1 MIDTKP
7 DESGK
12 RRCPR
17 CARWMVT
24 EAAVGVPAVCWT
36 CTLDEHKR
44 LERLRRERADQ
55 KVAQR

>member
-1 MIDTKP
+1 MTYKP

-24 EAAVGVPAVCWT
+24 EAAVGSLPAVCWS

-44 LERLRRERADQ
+44 LERLRRERADR